1 MHLQPKS
8 SAFATQKQWFFFI
21 KKMLLWCL
29 YDGNEE
35 EKQTF
40 SR

>member
-1 MHLQPKS
+1 MHLHPKS
-8 SAFATQKQWFFFI
+8 SAFETQKQWFFVI

>member
-21 KKMLLWCL
+21 KKILLSYL
-29 YDGNEE
+29 YDGNKE